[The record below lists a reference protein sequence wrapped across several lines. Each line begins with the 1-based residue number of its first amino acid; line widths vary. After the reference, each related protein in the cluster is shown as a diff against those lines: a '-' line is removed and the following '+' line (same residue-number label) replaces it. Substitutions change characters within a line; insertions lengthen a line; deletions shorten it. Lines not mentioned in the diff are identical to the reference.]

1 MSHLPTRATL
11 LLAIH
16 RLQNLIGAA
25 RGFYHSQRD
34 PQGQGK
40 GRQKLDAAYEICEM
54 LRAIA
59 EPTPR
64 GRMRIDH

>member
-1 MSHLPTRATL
+1 MPHLPTRATL

-16 RLQNLIGAA
+16 RLQNLIGHA

-40 GRQKLDAAYEICEM
+40 GRQKLDAAYEICEI
-54 LRAIA
+54 LRACA
-59 EPTPR
+59 EPSIKE
-64 GRMRIDH
+64 RMK